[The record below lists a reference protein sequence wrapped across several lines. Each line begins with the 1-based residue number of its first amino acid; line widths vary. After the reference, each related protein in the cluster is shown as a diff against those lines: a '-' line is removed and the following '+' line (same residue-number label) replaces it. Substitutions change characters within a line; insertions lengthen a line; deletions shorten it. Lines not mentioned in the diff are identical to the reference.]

1 MSSGLKTTVPAGL
14 VDAAASSLATFVA
27 GLFAA
32 RVLDPAS
39 LGVYALFFSGFML
52 AFAVPD
58 HVVFQPAEV
67 ATLTHEPRRRLLALP
82 QVASIGMAL
91 SFASATVGVLIC
103 VVVAPDVDADIVM
116 PLAVTSWCAAVVWP
130 IQDHVR
136 QMLHMADRSVVAAAM
151 SMVNAVVVTGALG
164 VSPLL
169 PVDVAWVPFSAITLG
184 NVASLAVGLWAWWS
198 VAHGAAEPVRL
209 SMRSVLRAGRYY
221 LASGT
226 APIAATFVV
235 SVMVTHLAGSA
246 ALGYAEAARV
256 VAQPVAVIGV
266 GLTAT
271 IGPRL
276 LEAGAARDRDRAR
289 HLTSVFLLIVS
300 GSGLLA
306 IAVVGWV
313 WPLNPMRWLL
323 PQAYVVPWLV
333 TVTIVAN
340 VLAKAPN
347 PHRLLLLGANR
358 EPAVARIDTVTAL
371 AQCAVAATAAITGAM
386 ARPLALAGQ
395 SGLQSVWLRATASR
409 LFRSEAEQPTTSGD
423 AHTDDGD
430 VQTAT
435 RRPPDG
441 THASRIIPG
450 TDR

>member
-67 ATLTHEPRRRLLALP
+67 ATLTHEPRRRLLAVP
-82 QVASIGMAL
+82 QIAGVGMPL
-91 SFASATVGVLIC
+91 SLVSATVGVLVC
-103 VVVAPDVDADIVM
+103 VLVAPDVESGIVM
-116 PLAVTSWCAAVVWP
+116 PLAVTSWCAAAVWP
-130 IQDHVR
+130 LQDHVR

-164 VSPLL
+164 ASYLL
-169 PVDVAWVPFSAITLG
+169 PVGVAWVPFTAITLG
-184 NVASLAVGLWAWWS
+184 NVASLAVGLWAWRS
-198 VAHGAAEPVRL
+198 VARTSDEPVRL
-209 SMRSVLRAGRYY
+209 RMRSVLRTGRYY

-235 SVMVTHLAGSA
+235 SVIVARLAGSA

-276 LEAGAARDRDRAR
+276 LEAGAARDPVRAR
-289 HLTSVFLLIVS
+289 RLTAVFLLIVT

-306 IAVVGWV
+306 VALVGWV

-333 TVTIVAN
+333 TITIVAN

-347 PHRLLLLGANR
+347 PYRVLLLGASR
-358 EPAVARIDTVTAL
+358 EPAVARVDGVTAL
-371 AQCAVAATAAITGAM
+371 AQCAVAATAAVTGAL

-395 SGLQSVWLRATASR
+395 AGLQSGWMRSAALE
-409 LFRSEAEQPTTSGD
+409 LFEAGAARSAPGGARTSGSTPREP
-423 AHTDDGD
+423 ASGP
-430 VQTAT
+430 ANG
-435 RRPPDG
+435 PD
-441 THASRIIPG
+441 ASRIIRG

>member
-1 MSSGLKTTVPAGL
+1 VSSELKTAVPAGL

-32 RVLDPAS
+32 RVFDAAS

-67 ATLTHEPRRRLLALP
+67 ATLPHEPRRRLLALP
-82 QVASIGMAL
+82 QVASVGTAL
-91 SFASATVGVLIC
+91 SLVSASIGVVIC
-103 VVVAPDVDADIVM
+103 VVVAPDIDAAIVT

-130 IQDHVR
+130 LQDHVR
-136 QMLHMADRSVVAAAM
+136 QMLHMADRSVVAASM
-151 SMVNAVVVTGALG
+151 SIVNAVVVTAALG
-164 VSPLL
+164 LSLL
-169 PVDVAWVPFSAITLG
+169 VPVDVAWVPFSAITFG
-184 NVASLAVGLWAWWS
+184 NVASLAVGLWAWRS
-198 VAHGAAEPVRL
+198 VARGTRASVRL
-209 SMRSVLRAGRYY
+209 PMRSVLRAGRYY

-235 SVMVTHLAGSA
+235 SVIVTRLAGSA

-276 LEAGAARDRDRAR
+276 LEAGAARDRGRAR
-289 HLTSVFLLIVS
+289 HLTRVFLLIVT

-313 WPLNPMRWLL
+313 WPLNPMWWLL

-347 PHRLLLLGANR
+347 PYRVLLLGANR
-358 EPAVARIDTVTAL
+358 EPAVARVDALTAL
-371 AQCAVAATAAITGAM
+371 AQCAVAATAAVTGAM
-386 ARPLALAGQ
+386 ARPLALTGQ
-395 SGLQSVWLRATASR
+395 SALQSVWLRATALR
-409 LFRSEAEQPTTSGD
+409 LFRFPAGLPTSHDEPADHDGSQPATQR
-423 AHTDDGD
+423 HPDD
-430 VQTAT
+430 T
-435 RRPPDG
+435 P
-441 THASRIIPG
+441 ASRIMPR

>member
-1 MSSGLKTTVPAGL
+1 MSSGLRTTVPAGL
-14 VDAAASSLATFVA
+14 IDAAASSLATFVA

-32 RVLDPAS
+32 RVFDPAS

-82 QVASIGMAL
+82 QIAGVGMPLSI
-91 SFASATVGVLIC
+91 ASATIGVLVC
-103 VVVAPDVDADIVM
+103 VLVAPDVGGDIVP
-116 PLAVTSWCAAVVWP
+116 PLAVTSWCAAAVWP
-130 IQDHVR
+130 LQDHVR

-164 VSPLL
+164 ASYLV
-169 PVDVAWVPFSAITLG
+169 PVDVAWVPFTAITLG
-184 NVASLAVGLWAWWS
+184 NLASLAVGLWAWRS
-198 VAHGAAEPVRL
+198 VARGADGPVRL
-209 SMRSVLRAGRYY
+209 HMRSVLRAGRYY
-221 LASGT
+221 LAGGT

-235 SVMVTHLAGSA
+235 SVIVTRLAGSA

-289 HLTSVFLLIVS
+289 RLTSVFLLIVT

-306 IAVVGWV
+306 VTVVGWV

-340 VLAKAPN
+340 VLAKVPN
-347 PHRLLLLGANR
+347 PYRVLLLGASR
-358 EPAVARIDTVTAL
+358 EPAVARVDAVTAL
-371 AQCAVAATAAITGAM
+371 AQCAVAATAAVTGAM

-395 SGLQSVWLRATASR
+395 AGFQSAWMRSAAQGLFGSGTPRPA
-409 LFRSEAEQPTTSGD
+409 
-423 AHTDDGD
+423 TDDAR
-430 VQTAT
+430 T
-435 RRPPDG
+435 G
-441 THASRIIPG
+441 TPAPREAGGGAADDAQASRIIPR

>member
-1 MSSGLKTTVPAGL
+1 VSSGLKTTVPAGL

-32 RVLDPAS
+32 RVLDAAS
-39 LGVYALFFSGFML
+39 LGVYAVFFSGFML

-82 QVASIGMAL
+82 QVASVGMAL

-103 VVVAPDVDADIVM
+103 VAVAPDVDAAIVA
-116 PLAVTSWCAAVVWP
+116 PLAITSWCAAVVWP
-130 IQDHVR
+130 LQDHVR

-164 VSPLL
+164 VSLLL
-169 PVDVAWVPFSAITLG
+169 PVAVAWVPFSAITLG
-184 NVASLAVGLWAWWS
+184 NIASLAVGLWAWLS
-198 VAHGAAEPVRL
+198 VARGTAEPVRVP
-209 SMRSVLRAGRYY
+209 MRSVLRAGRYY

-235 SVMVTHLAGSA
+235 SVIVARLAGSA

-256 VAQPVAVIGV
+256 AAQPVAVIGV

-276 LEAGAARDRDRAR
+276 LEAGAARDRAGGR
-289 HLTSVFLLIVS
+289 HLTRVFLLLVI

-306 IAVVGWV
+306 IAVVGFA
-313 WPLNPMRWLL
+313 WPLNPMQWLL

-333 TVTIVAN
+333 TVTIAAN
-340 VLAKAPN
+340 VLAKTPN
-347 PHRLLLLGANR
+347 PYRVLLLGANR
-358 EPAVARIDTVTAL
+358 EPAVARIDAVTAL
-371 AQCAVAATAAITGAM
+371 AQCAVAATAPIAGAM

-395 SGLQSVWLRATASR
+395 SGLQSAWLRATALR
-409 LFRSEAEQPTTSGD
+409 LFRSEPVRPTTSG
-423 AHTDDGD
+423 AALTDDGGSQD
-430 VQTAT
+430 GSRRQADDT
-435 RRPPDG
+435 R
-441 THASRIIPG
+441 ASRIIPR

>member
-1 MSSGLKTTVPAGL
+1 VSSGLKTTVPAGL

-67 ATLTHEPRRRLLALP
+67 ATLRHEPRRRLLALP
-82 QVASIGMAL
+82 RVASVGMAL
-91 SFASATVGVLIC
+91 SLASATVGVLIC
-103 VVVAPDVDADIVM
+103 VAVAPDVDPDIVV

-130 IQDHVR
+130 LQDHVR

-164 VSPLL
+164 ASLLL
-169 PVDVAWVPFSAITLG
+169 PVDVAWVPFSAIALG

-198 VAHGAAEPVRL
+198 VARGDAEPVHL

-226 APIAATFVV
+226 APIGATFVV
-235 SVMVTHLAGSA
+235 SIIVTRLAGSA

-289 HLTSVFLLIVS
+289 HLTSVFLLIVT

-306 IAVVGWV
+306 IALVGWA
-313 WPLNPMRWLL
+313 WPLNPMLWLL

-347 PHRLLLLGANR
+347 PYRVLLLGANR
-358 EPAVARIDTVTAL
+358 EPAVARVDAVTAL
-371 AQCAVAATAAITGAM
+371 AQCVVAATAAVTGAM

-395 SGLQSVWLRATASR
+395 SALQSVWLRATAVE
-409 LFRSEAEQPTTSGD
+409 LFRSGASQPTTSSD
-423 AHTDDGD
+423 AHTDDDGSR
-430 VQTAT
+430 AST
-435 RRPPDG
+435 RTTDDE
-441 THASRIIPG
+441 THASRIIPR